1 MKTFFKKFAGLLK
14 KEIMLSVSLAVVI
27 VSFFITFSPFSPP
40 PILKAAQFL
49 KSSIA
54 LAQFLG
60 A

>member
-1 MKTFFKKFAGLLK
+1 LGNFYQENMIFLFVYEFF
-14 KEIMLSVSLAVVI
+14 S
-27 VSFFITFSPFSPP
+27 TFSPFSPL
-40 PILKAAQFL
+40 PILKAAQLL